1 MASFTRK
8 RPFLSEELKTRLSKL
23 DPQNELG
30 LPSNIYLREEK
41 INANQTELVREKG
54 RMTSQIRIL
63 QKNMDNCEQLR
74 KDIETLQKSMKAIN
88 IQIESQLLE
97 VPRAQQLMIQRYLKT
112 SGDITELR
120 GLLRITSEV
129 DSARGLMKMAR
140 AILNSA
146 GTGFTSRELKEM
158 IRRLEVDMVQIESQM
173 NDVFD
178 NVMTHEELVALYDIE
193 GEVIKRYESL
203 QADLAKLPDPGNLS
217 MEHLMTQLGVIEQ
230 QIMSTTQFLREQ
242 QMVGSR
248 QKIADYEQKIK
259 ANDELIKRYTAYK
272 AILTETGTTP
282 RGA

>member
-8 RPFLSEELKTRLSKL
+8 RPSLSEETRLSKL

-30 LPSNIYLREEK
+30 LSSINIYLREAK

-146 GTGFTSRELKEM
+146 GTGFTSRELKDM
-158 IRRLEVDMVQIESQM
+158 IRRLEEDMVQIESQM

-217 MEHLMTQLGVIEQ
+217 MEHMMTQLGVIEQ

-272 AILTETGTTP
+272 DILTKTGTTP

>member
-8 RPFLSEELKTRLSKL
+8 RPSLSEETRLSKL

-30 LPSNIYLREEK
+30 LSSINIYLREAK

-54 RMTSQIRIL
+54 RMTNQIRIL
-63 QKNMDNCEQLR
+63 QKNMENCERLR
-74 KDIETLQKSMKAIN
+74 ADIETLQKSMKAIN

-158 IRRLEVDMVQIESQM
+158 IRRLEEDMVQIESQM

-272 AILTETGTTP
+272 DILTKTGTTP